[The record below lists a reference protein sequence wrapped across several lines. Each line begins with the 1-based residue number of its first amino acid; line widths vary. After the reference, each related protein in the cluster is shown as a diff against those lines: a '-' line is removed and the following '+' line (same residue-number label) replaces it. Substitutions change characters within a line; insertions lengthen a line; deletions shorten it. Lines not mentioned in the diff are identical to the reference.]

1 MMIIF
6 AVFPSKMRLYVRGL
20 AAATVAA
27 ACGLGVLSGSAE
39 ATTYTFETLNN
50 AVDPT
55 FNQLLG
61 INSGGLISGYFGSG
75 AGGHPNKGYLLA
87 PPYGQA
93 DYKNENFPGSA
104 QTQVTGL
111 NDNGTTVG
119 FFSDTNIGPPNDN
132 NVGFFEQNGL
142 FRIVVNPFTP
152 AGGVPINQ
160 LLGVN
165 NSGIA
170 VGFYNDAAGNSH
182 GYTLNINTL
191 TFSEF
196 DVPGATSTTTT
207 AINNLGWIAGTDVS
221 GGVTKAFIEKG
232 GTFRLFAV
240 PGAMSTSFFGLND
253 NGIAVGDYVDSLGE
267 TNGLVFNTVLDTFIT
282 LNDPNGVLGTTLNGI
297 NDEGRIVGFY
307 GDAVGNT
314 DGLLAT
320 PTAIPEPATWGMMLL
335 GFTGL
340 GFARYRASRNRAAL
354 AA

>member
-1 MMIIF
+1 MITF
-6 AVFPSKMRLYVRGL
+6 AIFPSKMRLYVRGL

-27 ACGLGVLSGSAE
+27 ACGLGFLSGSAE
-39 ATTYTFETLNN
+39 ATTYGFVTRDN
-50 AVDPT
+50 AADPT

-61 INSGGLISGYFGSG
+61 INSSGLISGYFGSG

-87 PPYGQA
+87 PPYGQV
-93 DYKNENFPGSA
+93 DYNNENFPGSA

-132 NVGFFEQNGL
+132 NIGFFEQNGL
-142 FRIVVNPFTP
+142 FRRVVNPSTP

-170 VGFYNDAAGNSH
+170 VGFYNDATGNSH
-182 GYTLNINTL
+182 GYTLNSNTL
-191 TFSEF
+191 TFSEI
-196 DVPGATSTTTT
+196 DVPGAMSTTTT
-207 AINNLGWIAGTDVS
+207 AINNLGWIAGTDVI
-221 GGVTKAFIEKG
+221 GGVTEAFIDKG

-282 LNDPNGVLGTTLNGI
+282 LNDPNGILGTTLNGI
-297 NDEGRIVGFY
+297 NDQGQIVGFY
-307 GDAVGNT
+307 GDAAGKT
-314 DGLLAT
+314 DGLLAV
-320 PTAIPEPATWGMMLL
+320 PSAIPEPATWGMMLL

-340 GFARYRASRNRAAL
+340 GFARYRAAAL
-354 AA
+354 RSRRSS

>member
-1 MMIIF
+1 M
-6 AVFPSKMRLYVRGL
+6 P
-20 AAATVAA
+20 
-27 ACGLGVLSGSAE
+27 
-39 ATTYTFETLNN
+39 
-50 AVDPT
+50 
-55 FNQLLG
+55 
-61 INSGGLISGYFGSG
+61 
-75 AGGHPNKGYLLA
+75 
-87 PPYGQA
+87 PPYGQV

-142 FRIVVNPFTP
+142 FRRVVNLSTP

-282 LNDPNGVLGTTLNGI
+282 LNDPHGILGTTLNGI
-297 NDEGRIVGFY
+297 NDQGQIVGFY

-314 DGLLAT
+314 DGLLAI

>member
-1 MMIIF
+1 MSTF
-6 AVFPSKMRLYVRGL
+6 AVFTSKMRLYARRL

-27 ACGLGVLSGSAE
+27 ACGLGFLPE
-39 ATTYTFETLNN
+39 ARKQRHTALETRNN
-50 AVDPT
+50 ATDPT

-75 AGGHPNKGYLLA
+75 AAGHPNKGYLLA
-87 PPYGQA
+87 PPYGQV

-119 FFSDTNIGPPNDN
+119 FLSDTNIGPPNDD
-132 NVGFFEQNGL
+132 NVGFFEHNGV
-142 FRIVVNPFTP
+142 FRRVVNPNTP

-182 GYTLNINTL
+182 GYTLNIDTL

-207 AINNLGWIAGTDVS
+207 AINNLGWIAGTDVA
-221 GGVTKAFIEKG
+221 GGVTEAFIEKG

-253 NGIAVGDYVDSLGE
+253 EGIAVGDYVNSLGE
-267 TNGLVFNTVLDTFIT
+267 TNGLVFNTVLDTFIS
-282 LNDPNGVLGTTLNGI
+282 LNDPNGILGGTTLNSI
-297 NDEGRIVGFY
+297 NDEGQIVGFY
-307 GDAVGNT
+307 VDPAGNT
-314 DGLLAT
+314 DGLLAI
-320 PTAIPEPATWGMMLL
+320 PSAIPEPATWGMMLL

-340 GFARYRASRNRAAL
+340 GFAGYRASRNRAAL